1 MVDALAAPE
10 QILRMTLT
18 DFPQLKRLPPRQRLS
33 LAEALW
39 DSAASDLLPVPA
51 SHKRLIRSRRAAY
64 ERGEITTLT
73 MAELRQSI
81 RRRQ

>member
-1 MVDALAAPE
+1 MVDAPPAPE
-10 QILRMTLT
+10 QISRMTLT
-18 DFPQLKRLPPRQRLS
+18 DFPQLRRLPARQRLS

-39 DSAASDLLPVPA
+39 DSAARDSLPVPA